1 LQETHAF
8 HGVSRCEWQN
18 GYEYTVKK
26 IEYICYTVKNRA
38 SFFYI
43 NFKVL
48 PFMITNVAWLRLNHT
63 SPISYGQ
70 VSRSADEL

>member
-1 LQETHAF
+1 MLFMAF
-8 HGVSRCEWQN
+8 LDVS
-18 GYEYTVKK
+18 GKMDMSTLKKK

-43 NFKVL
+43 IFKVL
-48 PFMITNVAWLRLNHT
+48 PFMITNVAWLRLNHIF
-63 SPISYGQ
+63 PISSGQ

>member
-1 LQETHAF
+1 MAF
-8 HGVSRCEWQN
+8 LDVSGKMDMSTLKKKLN
-18 GYEYTVKK
+18 IYVTLLK
-26 IEYICYTVKNRA
+26 IELV
-38 SFFYI
+38 FYI

>member
-26 IEYICYTVKNRA
+26 LSIYVTLLKIELV
-38 SFFYI
+38 FFYI